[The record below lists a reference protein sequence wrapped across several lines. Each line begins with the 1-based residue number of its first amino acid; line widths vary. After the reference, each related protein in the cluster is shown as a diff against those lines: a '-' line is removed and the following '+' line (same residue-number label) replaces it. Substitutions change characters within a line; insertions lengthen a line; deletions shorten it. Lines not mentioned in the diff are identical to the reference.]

1 MSLLVFSNNDFIMKK
16 QTLKTVIFYV
26 AIAIAS
32 LLILENHVMPDWLN
46 RFLGIVLLVGI
57 VVTTFFTVRSMI
69 SGNEKQNKD

>member
-1 MSLLVFSNNDFIMKK
+1 MKK

-32 LLILENHVMPDWLN
+32 LLILENHVMPDWLK

>member
-1 MSLLVFSNNDFIMKK
+1 MKK

-32 LLILENHVMPDWLN
+32 LLILENHVMPDWIK

>member
-1 MSLLVFSNNDFIMKK
+1 MKK

>member
-1 MSLLVFSNNDFIMKK
+1 MKK

-32 LLILENHVMPDWLN
+32 LLILENHVMPDWLS

>member
-1 MSLLVFSNNDFIMKK
+1 MKK

-32 LLILENHVMPDWLN
+32 LLILENHVMPDWLK
-46 RFLGIVLLVGI
+46 RLLGIVLLVGI

>member
-1 MSLLVFSNNDFIMKK
+1 MVFSNNDFIMKK